1 MECLL
6 SVLFV
11 IAIILAAVIINH
23 YADGTPDHPSKL
35 KNVSAKVVR
44 SVIDKEVAP
53 MDKILSFAKS
63 IIDNGEIVSEDVY
76 RRGIPFVEFKDK
88 NNNTLFI
95 SWYASFNDVS
105 KVLINNKSVPTTH
118 DDEILQ
124 LAQKRIQVL
133 RKEHLEKVIDS
144 VK

>member
-1 MECLL
+1 MEYLPAI
-6 SVLFV
+6 LFV
-11 IAIILAAVIINH
+11 IAIILAAIIINR
-23 YADGTPDHPSKL
+23 YSDGTPEHPRKL
-35 KNVSAKVVR
+35 KNGTAKVVR
-44 SVIDKEVAP
+44 SAVDKEVVP

-76 RRGIPFVEFKDK
+76 RRGIPFVEFKD
-88 NNNTLFI
+88 NNDNTLYI
-95 SWYASFNDVS
+95 SWYATFNDV
-105 KVLINNKSVPTTH
+105 KDVLINNKCVPTTH